1 MSEGGRQLLP
11 DPCTGRDIAA
21 RLCVSVDYWQHEW
34 KNFVERYGFPAPLPG
49 FRRPLKWDPVQVENW
64 IRAKRSIESL
74 APPAIELA
82 GDKPRL
88 SLVR

>member
-21 RLCVSVDYWQHEW
+21 RLAISFDHWQHEW
-34 KNFVERYGFPAPLPG
+34 KNFVRMYNFPAPLPG
-49 FRRPLKWDPVQVENW
+49 FKRPLKWDPVQVENW
-64 IRAKRSIESL
+64 IRAKRTIESL